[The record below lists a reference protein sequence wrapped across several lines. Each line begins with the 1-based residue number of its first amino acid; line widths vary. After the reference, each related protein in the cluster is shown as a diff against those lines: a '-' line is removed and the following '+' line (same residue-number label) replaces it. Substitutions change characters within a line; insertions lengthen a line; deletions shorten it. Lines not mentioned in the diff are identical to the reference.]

1 MQRLFFYWIN
11 YTLLILFIVM
21 VILGVVQLAVK
32 KESEITFIQLFWHHF
47 GISFMSAYYAN
58 KKSNRMFFWLTTFL
72 LMYVP
77 KKIVDYLNVPL
88 LKISVANYFIVLFG
102 ILILIFPKNIL
113 KNKRKKKWSRLCI
126 VICSISF
133 YLYQDK

>member
-32 KESEITFIQLFWHHF
+32 KESEITFYTTFFGIIF

-77 KKIVDYLNVPL
+77 KCTFVKDFGS
-88 LKISVANYFIVLFG
+88 KLFYSAVRHTDTNF
-102 ILILIFPKNIL
+102 FPKI
-113 KNKRKKKWSRLCI
+113 
-126 VICSISF
+126 
-133 YLYQDK
+133 Y

>member
-32 KESEITFIQLFWHHF
+32 KESEITFYTTFFGIIF

-58 KKSNRMFFWLTTFL
+58 KKSNRMFFLLTTFL

-102 ILILIFPKNIL
+102 ILILIFSQKYI
-113 KNKRKKKWSRLCI
+113 KK
-126 VICSISF
+126 
-133 YLYQDK
+133 QT

>member
-1 MQRLFFYWIN
+1 
-11 YTLLILFIVM
+11 M

-32 KESEITFIQLFWHHF
+32 KESEITFYTTFF
-47 GISFMSAYYAN
+47 GISFMSAYYTN

-77 KKIVDYLNVPL
+77 KKIVDYLNIPL

-102 ILILIFPKNIL
+102 ILILIFFQKYI
-113 KNKRKKKWSRLCI
+113 KR
-126 VICSISF
+126 
-133 YLYQDK
+133 QT

>member
-32 KESEITFIQLFWHHF
+32 KESEITFYTTFFGIIF
-47 GISFMSAYYAN
+47 GISF
-58 KKSNRMFFWLTTFL
+58 NRMFFWLTTFL

-77 KKIVDYLNVPL
+77 KKIVDYLNTPL

-102 ILILIFPKNIL
+102 ILILIFSQKYI
-113 KNKRKKKWSRLCI
+113 KR
-126 VICSISF
+126 
-133 YLYQDK
+133 QT